1 MQGTNIRTT
10 TSSRYPS
17 MRSVSSDMQPGREQ
31 ANYFPL
37 WKQWWQMIPE
47 KNFKPWSRKRGH
59 YLSKGD
65 HLRKTDNRKSHK
77 QLAQMVSLTEDR
89 GSEGK
94 TLSCRDFQATCR
106 QESESALSSDS
117 TVMPLMG
124 LQMRWCDW
132 FAAEKGHGGS
142 NQEAEGLK

>member
-1 MQGTNIRTT
+1 MQRPTSEPWLLVGSHLWEMWATT
-10 TSSRYPS
+10 CHLGESRLTIS
-17 MRSVSSDMQPGREQ
+17 HLESNGGKWFQRRILKRE
-31 ANYFPL
+31 A
-37 WKQWWQMIPE
+37 E
-47 KNFKPWSRKRGH
+47 KRGH

-89 GSEGK
+89 GSEGE

-132 FAAEKGHGGS
+132 FAAEKGHCGS